1 MRKSA
6 SIGLL
11 LVILAMAGT
20 AFAQRGT
27 AETTI
32 NGKTI
37 AIDYGRPSL
46 QGRDML
52 GRLPVGQS
60 WRMGMNAATTLTTQA
75 PLRFG
80 DLQVPVGKHTLTL
93 KRISEDS
100 FHLVITPDGGSP
112 TEVPVE
118 TMKLDDPVETLTM
131 GLESQ
136 GDNRGH
142 FALSWGTLAIGTDFT
157 VE

>member
-1 MRKSA
+1 MRRSTL
-6 SIGLL
+6 IGFLL
-11 LVILAMAGT
+11 ILLATAGT
-20 AFAQRGT
+20 AFAQRGV

-32 NGKTI
+32 NGTKIT
-37 AIDYGRPSL
+37 IDYGRPSL

-60 WRMGMNAATTLTTQA
+60 WRMGMNAATTLSTEA

-80 DLQVPVGKHTLTL
+80 DVQLPTGKHTLTL
-93 KRISEDS
+93 KRTSEDS

-112 TEVPVE
+112 MEVPVD
-118 TMKLDDPVETLTM
+118 TAKLDEPVETLTM
-131 GLESQ
+131 SLEST
-136 GDNRGH
+136 GNSAGRFG
-142 FALSWGTLAIGTDFT
+142 LSWGTLTVATNFT

>member
-1 MRKSA
+1 MKKHIWISV
-6 SIGLL
+6 L
-11 LVILAMAGT
+11 LVSMVLVGA

-32 NGKTI
+32 KGRKI
-37 AIDYGRPSL
+37 SIDYGRPSL

-60 WRMGMNAATTLTTQA
+60 WRMGMNEATTLSTEA

-80 DLQVPVGKHTLTL
+80 DVAVPAGTHTLTL
-93 KRISEDS
+93 KRVSEDA
-100 FHLVITPDGGSP
+100 FHLVITPNSGSAL
-112 TEVPVE
+112 EVPVD
-118 TMKLDDPVETLTM
+118 TRKLDSPVETLTM
-131 GLESQ
+131 NLESQ
-136 GDNRGH
+136 GNDQGRFH
-142 FALSWGTLAIGTDFT
+142 LSWGTLGVTTDFT